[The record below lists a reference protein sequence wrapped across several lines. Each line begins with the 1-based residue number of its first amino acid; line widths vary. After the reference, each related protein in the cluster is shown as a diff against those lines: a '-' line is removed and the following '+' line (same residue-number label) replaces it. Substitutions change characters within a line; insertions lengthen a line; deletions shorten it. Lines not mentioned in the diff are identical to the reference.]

1 MKFLCHRS
9 VPVSLAS
16 STAGFSPKSTKPKSS
31 LTSAWE
37 KVTRSNIATS
47 LGYLYTICFHIADL
61 RGFHMQVPLLGFL
74 EIHQRQSH

>member
-37 KVTRSNIATS
+37 KVTRSNVCANFVRMFSTKTR
-47 LGYLYTICFHIADL
+47 YYVMFHCNCRRFINNL
-61 RGFHMQVPLLGFL
+61 QK
-74 EIHQRQSH
+74 

>member
-1 MKFLCHRS
+1 MKFPCRRS

-37 KVTRSNIATS
+37 KVTRSNVCANFVRMFSTTEDKI
-47 LGYLYTICFHIADL
+47 LCY
-61 RGFHMQVPLLGFL
+61 VLL
-74 EIHQRQSH
+74 